1 MKLRDISRRIRE
13 GDQPNF
19 AFALQGG
26 LELSDIQT
34 ELLADFPET
43 VYIANSQSFIFGKVQ
58 KETLLYLI
66 DRQRAFRFQQILD
79 SMNDGVIAVD
89 ETGRIFYANPAYV
102 SILGVPLRRIMGK
115 RIQSIEPASLLSQ
128 TVEKKIPLTSEKQLI
143 SSIKKYVSLRAVPLW
158 NGETFLGAVSI
169 FQDVTRLHRLDQEVQ
184 QMSSIVDEYSH
195 RIRSQEIAE
204 KMGIAS
210 YNKAFQTTIQKAAT
224 VALTDVPLL
233 IRGESGTGK
242 NAMAYYLHQCSGR
255 REKPFIVVNC
265 AAVPKEMMESE
276 LFGGSDRPGKLALA
290 DGGTLFL
297 DEVEELTL
305 PAQSRLLYY
314 MKQDGGMEI
323 GGGDAPLPNARII
336 ASTSQPLEPLVEER
350 RFRRELFFRLNTI
363 MIDLPPLRE
372 RRDDII
378 PLANQFLSACNEK
391 YHRSVL
397 FSSQVYQEL
406 QKYDWPG
413 NLQELKSYVER
424 AVILADDSLPI
435 IQWFGGQQ
443 DAPPETA
450 GAEPGLSGRPL
461 AEQVREFERQVVR
474 ETLKACG
481 GNRTEAMKRL
491 GLSRRTF
498 YRKCGALSG
507 TGSAKK

>member
-1 MKLRDISRRIRE
+1 MKLRDFSRRISSE
-13 GDQPNF
+13 DQPDF
-19 AFALQGG
+19 TYTIQGSQD
-26 LELSDIQT
+26 LADLSAEQ
-34 ELLADFPET
+34 LADFPET
-43 VYIANSQSFIFGKVQ
+43 VYIANSQEVVFGKVQ
-58 KETLLYLI
+58 KETLLYLLGC
-66 DRQRAFRFQQILD
+66 QQKFRFQQILD

-89 ETGRIFYANPAYV
+89 AAGRIFYANPAYTSV
-102 SILGVPLRRIMGK
+102 LGVPLRRILG
-115 RIQSIEPASLLSQ
+115 RFIQDVEPGSLLNQALLKRTSF
-128 TVEKKIPLTSEKQLI
+128 TSEKQLI
-143 SSIKKYVSLRAVPLW
+143 PSIKKYVSLRAVPLW

-305 PAQSRLLYY
+305 SAQSRLLYY
-314 MKQDGGMEI
+314 MKQDGGMEV
-323 GGGDAPLPNARII
+323 GGGDASLPNARII

-363 MIDLPPLRE
+363 IIDLPPLRE

-397 FSSQVYQEL
+397 FSSQVYQKL

-443 DAPPETA
+443 DAPSEAA

-461 AEQVREFERQVVR
+461 AEQVRKFERQVVR

-481 GNRTEAMKRL
+481 GNRTEAMKQL

-498 YRKCGALSG
+498 YRKCAELDVFECGE
-507 TGSAKK
+507 K